1 MGGNLKKIQTLS
13 DADWIKALN
22 RLELKQDLPITLQGG
37 EPTLHKDFY
46 YIINNLREDIKIDI
60 LTNLKFD
67 VKKFIRKIKPQRLL
81 RNASDAPIR
90 ISYHPLLMQQ
100 DKLINNVLLLQNV
113 GFKIG
118 VFGKNFPD
126 FENYNTELRKK
137 CEDKNIDFRM
147 KEFLG
152 FYKNKLYVTY
162 KYPDAVSGKKKYNS

>member
-67 VKKFIRKIKPQRLL
+67 VKK
-81 RNASDAPIR
+81 
-90 ISYHPLLMQQ
+90 
-100 DKLINNVLLLQNV
+100 
-113 GFKIG
+113 
-118 VFGKNFPD
+118 
-126 FENYNTELRKK
+126 
-137 CEDKNIDFRM
+137 
-147 KEFLG
+147 
-152 FYKNKLYVTY
+152 
-162 KYPDAVSGKKKYNS
+162 